1 MPYHPYI
8 EDTDQGER
16 TFLTRQVNESQYGL
30 RMSKDFFVSGISTFG
45 GGVRLGGGASFPGG
59 GGFSGSVGFPD
70 GIRDSEDGI
79 GNSGQVLSSTGS
91 GLAWI
96 NTSAAN
102 VGSATSVGIN
112 LNTDDSD
119 QWLVFAGANS
129 GNNALRVNNTIR
141 VNPGRAFVGI
151 GTQDPVEQL
160 HIHQVGSNAPIL
172 RIEGISTVPMLDLV
186 SPSTGSSKITFSDD
200 NNAAGSITY
209 DHPHNKMKF
218 MIGTTLSFWVSP
230 NAHLRL
236 FEALEDATGQAGV
249 AGSVFSST
257 GSKTAWLPQSSIA
270 AGSLANARTIGGVSF
285 DGTANI
291 DLPGVNS
298 AGNQNTSGTA
308 AGLSGNPNI
317 TVGDITIGG
326 KLKDG
331 DSNFGTS
338 GQVLSSD
345 GTDTKWIN
353 VGSISAGSASSIAVN
368 SNGDDSSQFVTFSEG
383 NSGSQQLRADAGLKY
398 NPNDNALTSGSFIK
412 SGGTSSQFLKADGSV
427 DTNTYLTSAGTPDKI
442 EEGNTSAEVI
452 DTGTNGH
459 FVVTT
464 EGDER
469 LRINSAGNVGIASA
483 TPAARLDVYKDFNGL
498 GAGTYAGRVYGLDS
512 GVSETGVRFVTKG
525 TGDLHNASDAYL
537 MHGISN
543 GTTRFVFGANG
554 RIGIGTD
561 DPNSLGRL
569 SVVVPT
575 AGGAGAINVQ
585 NHEVGTGKTNIV
597 LRSIDNN
604 GGNWAD
610 AEFRAEGYS
619 FKIRTTERFI
629 FGFNGELGL
638 GLPNVPGYSGP
649 NYGTSGQV
657 LKSQGVGAGVTW
669 QNAGMS
675 HSNKTSAYTLTA
687 SDNDRLI
694 TTTSNIT
701 VPSGVFSPANGT
713 TIYNNS
719 ASNITITP
727 AGGVTLRLSGSNITG
742 TRTLA
747 QRGVCT
753 ILCVASNEF
762 IITGSGLA

>member
-1 MPYHPYI
+1 
-8 EDTDQGER
+8 
-16 TFLTRQVNESQYGL
+16 
-30 RMSKDFFVSGISTFG
+30 
-45 GGVRLGGGASFPGG
+45 
-59 GGFSGSVGFPD
+59 
-70 GIRDSEDGI
+70 
-79 GNSGQVLSSTGS
+79 
-91 GLAWI
+91 
-96 NTSAAN
+96 
-102 VGSATSVGIN
+102 
-112 LNTDDSD
+112 
-119 QWLVFAGANS
+119 
-129 GNNALRVNNTIR
+129 
-141 VNPGRAFVGI
+141 
-151 GTQDPVEQL
+151 
-160 HIHQVGSNAPIL
+160 
-172 RIEGISTVPMLDLV
+172 MLDLV

-442 EEGNTSAEVI
+442 EEEI
-452 DTGTNGH
+452 H
-459 FVVTT
+459 QQ
-464 EGDER
+464 
-469 LRINSAGNVGIASA
+469 
-483 TPAARLDVYKDFNGL
+483 K
-498 GAGTYAGRVYGLDS
+498 
-512 GVSETGVRFVTKG
+512 
-525 TGDLHNASDAYL
+525 
-537 MHGISN
+537 
-543 GTTRFVFGANG
+543 
-554 RIGIGTD
+554 
-561 DPNSLGRL
+561 
-569 SVVVPT
+569 
-575 AGGAGAINVQ
+575 
-585 NHEVGTGKTNIV
+585 
-597 LRSIDNN
+597 
-604 GGNWAD
+604 
-610 AEFRAEGYS
+610 
-619 FKIRTTERFI
+619 
-629 FGFNGELGL
+629 
-638 GLPNVPGYSGP
+638 
-649 NYGTSGQV
+649 
-657 LKSQGVGAGVTW
+657 
-669 QNAGMS
+669 
-675 HSNKTSAYTLTA
+675 
-687 SDNDRLI
+687 
-694 TTTSNIT
+694 
-701 VPSGVFSPANGT
+701 
-713 TIYNNS
+713 
-719 ASNITITP
+719 
-727 AGGVTLRLSGSNITG
+727 
-742 TRTLA
+742 
-747 QRGVCT
+747 
-753 ILCVASNEF
+753 
-762 IITGSGLA
+762 

>member
-8 EDTDQGER
+8 EDTEQGER

-30 RMSKDFFVSGISTFG
+30 RMSRDFLVTGIATFSGGASFSG
-45 GGVRLGGGASFPGG
+45 GGFSFPGG

-79 GNSGQVLSSTGS
+79 GGSGQVLSSTGS

-112 LNTDDSD
+112 LNNTDAD

-129 GNNALRVNNTIR
+129 GNNLLRVNNTIR
-141 VNPGRAFVGI
+141 VNPSTGRIGI
-151 GTQDPVEQL
+151 GTEDPLDQL
-160 HIHQVGSNAPIL
+160 HIHQVGDNAPKL
-172 RIEGISTVPMLDLV
+172 RIVGVSSNPELNFI
-186 SPSTGSSKITFSDD
+186 SPSTGAAVIKFSDD
-200 NNAAGSITY
+200 NDAAGSITY

-218 MIGTTLSFWVSP
+218 MIGTTLSFWISP

-270 AGSLANARTIGGVSF
+270 AGSLATARSIGGVSF
-285 DGTANI
+285 DGTADI

-317 TVGDITIGG
+317 TVTDITIEGE
-326 KLKDG
+326 LVDG
-331 DSNFGTS
+331 DGNFGTS

-353 VGSISAGSASSIAVN
+353 VGSIAAGSASSIAVN
-368 SNGDDSSQFVTFSEG
+368 SNGDNSSQFVTFSEG
-383 NSGSQQLRADAGLKY
+383 DSGSQQLRADAGLKY
-398 NPNDNALTSGSFIK
+398 NPNGNALTAGSFVK
-412 SGGTSSQFLKADGSV
+412 SGGTSSQFLKADGST
-427 DTNTYLTSAGTPDKI
+427 DSNTYVTSNTTYDLSVLSNTTKIRLAGSDSTNDDVEIAGAGTVSVTRTNANKLTITGAAAGTPDKI
-442 EEGNTSAEVI
+442 EEGDTKAEVI
-452 DTGTNGH
+452 DGGTNGH

-464 EGDER
+464 EGEER
-469 LRINSAGNVGIASA
+469 LRV
-483 TPAARLDVYKDFNGL
+483 
-498 GAGTYAGRVYGLDS
+498 
-512 GVSETGVRFVTKG
+512 VS
-525 TGDLHNASDAYL
+525 D
-537 MHGISN
+537 
-543 GTTRFVFGANG
+543 G

-561 DPNSLGRL
+561 DPNNLTRVSIQM
-569 SVVVPT
+569 PT
-575 AGGAGAINVQ
+575 AGGAGAITVQ
-585 NHEVGTGKTNIV
+585 SNSVGAGNTNIV

-604 GGNWAD
+604 GGNWAG
-610 AEFRAEGYS
+610 AEFRAEDYS
-619 FKIRTTERFI
+619 FKIRTTERFR

-638 GLPNVPGYSGP
+638 GIPNSGP

-753 ILCVASNEF
+753 VMCVASNEF